1 MASSSGISRREALI
15 AATLDCVAEGGI
27 EYASVRS
34 IAARA
39 GVSQGLIRHYFNS
52 KEELLAESYE
62 SLMSHM
68 TTQNSRASENAAQ
81 SAQARLAHFV
91 AAAVT
96 PPVLDAR
103 AAALW
108 AGFLSRVLAG
118 DRLRLIHCKTY
129 LSYRDTLQ
137 FLIGAAMT
145 EAGRPASTAL
155 LRRHAIACNA
165 VIDGLWLE
173 GCALPE
179 AFATGEIAD
188 IALSSV
194 GAILSL
200 PLERAQALRVAVASS

>member
-103 AAALW
+103 AAAHLLESW
-108 AGFLSRVLAG
+108 ISAGA
-118 DRLRLIHCKTY
+118 H
-129 LSYRDTLQ
+129 
-137 FLIGAAMT
+137 
-145 EAGRPASTAL
+145 
-155 LRRHAIACNA
+155 
-165 VIDGLWLE
+165 
-173 GCALPE
+173 
-179 AFATGEIAD
+179 
-188 IALSSV
+188 
-194 GAILSL
+194 
-200 PLERAQALRVAVASS
+200 